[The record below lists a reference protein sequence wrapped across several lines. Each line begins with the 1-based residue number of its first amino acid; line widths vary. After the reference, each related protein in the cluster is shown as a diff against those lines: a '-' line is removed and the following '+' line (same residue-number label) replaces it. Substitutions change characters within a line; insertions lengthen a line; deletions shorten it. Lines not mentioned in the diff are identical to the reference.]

1 MFRSRRVPVAGAGF
15 VEPCLPSPARNLPS
29 GPGWIHEIKHDG
41 YRMMVCRDG
50 VGVRLF
56 TRRGYDWIDRFPAI
70 RDAAEAVPAKSFLV
84 DGEAV
89 CCDQDGVA
97 VFEMLRQR
105 RKGGLVFL
113 YAFDLLQLDGRDL
126 RRDPIEIRKAQL
138 ANLIRGASSGIQLN
152 DHIQHEAAIVFEHAC
167 KLGLEGIVSKRSGSR
182 YVSGRSSDWIKLK
195 NPDSPAVKREA
206 EEDWGR

>member
-56 TRRGYDWIDRFPAI
+56 TRRGYDWTDRFPAI

-105 RKGGLVFL
+105 RGWSS
-113 YAFDLLQLDGRDL
+113 YTPSTCCNSTA
-126 RRDPIEIRKAQL
+126 EICDATRL
-138 ANLIRGASSGIQLN
+138 
-152 DHIQHEAAIVFEHAC
+152 
-167 KLGLEGIVSKRSGSR
+167 RSGRHSSR
-182 YVSGRSSDWIKLK
+182 T
-195 NPDSPAVKREA
+195 
-206 EEDWGR
+206 

>member
-1 MFRSRRVPVAGAGF
+1 MFRSGHVPVAGAGF
-15 VEPCLPSPARNLPS
+15 VEPCVPSPARNLPS
-29 GPGWIHEIKHDG
+29 RPGWLHEIKHDG
-41 YRMMVCRDG
+41 YCMMVYRDG
-50 VGVRLF
+50 SGAWLF
-56 TRRGYDWIDRFPAI
+56 TRRGYDWTDRFPAI
-70 RDAAEAVPAKSFLV
+70 RDAAEAVSAKSFLI

-97 VFEMLRQR
+97 VFQMLRQR
-105 RKGGLVFL
+105 RNGRLAFL

-126 RRDPIEIRKAQL
+126 RREPIETRKAQL
-138 ANLIRGASSGIQLN
+138 ANLIRDASSGIQLN
-152 DHIQHEAAIVFEHAC
+152 DHIEHEAAIVFEHAC

-195 NPDSPAVKREA
+195 NPDSPAVMREA

>member
-1 MFRSRRVPVAGAGF
+1 MLRPGRR
-15 VEPCLPSPARNLPS
+15 
-29 GPGWIHEIKHDG
+29 
-41 YRMMVCRDG
+41 CR
-50 VGVRLF
+50 V
-56 TRRGYDWIDRFPAI
+56 
-70 RDAAEAVPAKSFLV
+70 RDAAAAPW
-84 DGEAV
+84 
-89 CCDQDGVA
+89 
-97 VFEMLRQR
+97 
-105 RKGGLVFL
+105 LVFL